1 MARLWQRAHP
11 LSTEIA
17 AARKRAFS
25 VLLGVCGV
33 VVGSLVSPSVALAN
47 TSLTRIGTPS
57 ETTAEERPVSFF
69 FSDEAWGGLPFSAAD
84 KQKALV
90 DAMVSGQP
98 VRLERDV
105 VHLLN
110 APEAHVSSFVA
121 VFEVDGRVRPPTL
134 RAGYE
139 LELLV
144 RRSGEAVSVELIN
157 GDTGVVNVV
166 RVAPED

>member
-1 MARLWQRAHP
+1 MAV
-11 LSTEIA
+11 
-17 AARKRAFS
+17 ARRKVSS

-33 VVGSLVSPSVALAN
+33 VFGGFASPFIALAN
-47 TSLTRIGTPS
+47 TSPTRVGTPL
-57 ETTAEERPVSFF
+57 EATVEERPVSFF

-121 VFEVDGRVRPPTL
+121 VFEVDGGVRPPTL

-144 RRSGEAVSVELIN
+144 QRSSEPVSVELIN

-166 RVAPED
+166 RVAPEGSP